1 MLVSPF
7 RIVSLSGD
15 SQVSKIDGKQEQITT
30 PIWYD
35 RCAQFTLYER
45 KKWMI
50 AQYPESCINFNVRNA
65 EHKRGKILISFSSQN
80 VFLFSFSTS
89 YVNCHQ
95 EK

>member
-7 RIVSLSGD
+7 RIVPLSGD
-15 SQVSKIDGKQEQITT
+15 SQVSKIYGKQEQITT
-30 PIWYD
+30 PFNMID
-35 RCAQFTLYER
+35 VHSLHCMTE

-65 EHKRGKILISFSSQN
+65 EYKRGKILISFSSQN